1 MELKVASQ
9 GQREMALRLI
19 QRWKRKWES
28 TRRHS
33 YGRFRAHIWICFVFT
48 EPFSVSTIGFWNA
61 FSTHV
66 VIVLT
71 TGWQF
76 RSRTAGTAKR
86 TKLNIGT
93 TSNLKNLWAGRS
105 AVQTVLICSHA
116 KATQNT
122 SASEVPVREE
132 QKKIKEGRR
141 EGFETFDQS
150 YQVSQLS

>member
-1 MELKVASQ
+1 MDGFAPTFEFALFLLNRSQ
-9 GQREMALRLI
+9 FLRL
-19 QRWKRKWES
+19 
-28 TRRHS
+28 
-33 YGRFRAHIWICFVFT
+33 VFET
-48 EPFSVSTIGFWNA
+48 LFQHTLLLFSVADNSEEA
-61 FSTHV
+61 
-66 VIVLT
+66 
-71 TGWQF
+71 
-76 RSRTAGTAKR
+76 RTAGTAKR